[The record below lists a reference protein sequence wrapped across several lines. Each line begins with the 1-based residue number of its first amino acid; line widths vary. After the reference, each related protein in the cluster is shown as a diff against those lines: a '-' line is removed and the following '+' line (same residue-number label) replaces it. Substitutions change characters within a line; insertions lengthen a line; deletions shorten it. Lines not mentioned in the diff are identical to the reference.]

1 MAVMHH
7 EPDHQQIPV
16 TTLPVEWH
24 VASVIVHTQPAALAA
39 TEKWLRELPK
49 HWPDETLKCAEIHA
63 QSDQGKL
70 VLVLESTDAQAILDV
85 IDQTSAH
92 PGVVNAAL
100 VYHEV
105 IPPEEQPQ

>member
-1 MAVMHH
+1 MAVMLH

-24 VASVIVHTQPAALAA
+24 VASVIVHTQSTALEA
-39 TEKWLRELPK
+39 TEQWLTGLPQ
-49 HWPDETLKCAEIHA
+49 HWPDGTLKCAEIHA

-70 VLVLESTDAQAILDV
+70 VLVLESTDAQTILDV
-85 IDQTSAH
+85 IDRTSAR
-92 PGVVNAAL
+92 PGVINAAL

-105 IPPEEQPQ
+105 IPPEEPPQ